1 MPNLRDT
8 THSMT
13 SELAE
18 QRGVDGVGGVVVDA
32 ADSGPSA
39 PYTVQSGPTISNG
52 FGNTVWIISILLP
65 KKRSLAT
72 P

>member
-1 MPNLRDT
+1 
-8 THSMT
+8 MT
-13 SELAE
+13 PELAK
-18 QRGVDGVGGVVVDA
+18 QRGVEDVGESWSTPSIRGSRGA
-32 ADSGPSA
+32 GPSA
-39 PYTVQSGPTISNG
+39 PYILQSGPTMRNG